1 MQTAPRI
8 AQIKPEVKDELS
20 TTGDVFR
27 KVNKWIEKQQQL
39 SNDSHFIAAE
49 TKNINLFENVPLP
62 ENPEGVRGP
71 KEKKR
76 KIKSKAQLMQIENE
90 ELNRLRNK
98 HKIKVSAGGKKK
110 PPTGVVPELMETF
123 SQIHRHYQ
131 LNGNLM
137 NNLTICGYED
147 PTAIQMQGIPIMLE
161 KSKNYS
167 LMACAPTGSGKTVTF
182 LVPIIRD
189 ILELRDRREKISAL
203 LLCPTR
209 ELAKQTYRECIR
221 LTQGLPIKTKTLV
234 NAHKL
239 VDKVV
244 MADILISTPNSVCYL
259 LKGSPKEKKLR
270 EETKGEE
277 TESEEDEEMSNE
289 EEEEK
294 SSEEDNEEEVLPSKL
309 NLSHL
314 RWLVI
319 DEADKLF
326 EETKNSFRDQL
337 DQIFGQ
343 CKSKR
348 IRVALFS
355 ATYTKI
361 VAGWCKRN
369 LKNLI
374 KITVGVRN
382 SAAESVD
389 QKLLFVGTEDGKLL
403 SLRNLVSAG
412 CQPPVLIFVQS
423 KDRAQQLFQE
433 LAFDGINVDVMHSDR
448 TQAERDQVVKDFRMG
463 NTWFLICTELMS
475 RGIDFK
481 GVNLVINYDF
491 PTSTISYVH
500 RIGRTGRADR
510 RGEAITFFTTEDTV
524 NLREIAHVIRNSG
537 SEVPEY
543 MLTLK
548 RRSKQVR
555 RKLTKSAPK
564 RAAITTTPG
573 FERAQRAHRKQMI
586 KHSKGKK
593 REAEDKEQGDEQ
605 GKKRTKKEGN

>member
-1 MQTAPRI
+1 MSSR
-8 AQIKPEVKDELS
+8 
-20 TTGDVFR
+20 DVFR
-27 KVNKWIEKQQQL
+27 RVNKWMEQQSSSCDDQDMTEEKK
-39 SNDSHFIAAE
+39 DM
-49 TKNINLFENVPLP
+49 NLFEGVPLP
-62 ENPEGVRGP
+62 TEGSSGAGS
-71 KEKKR
+71 KAKKR
-76 KIKSKAQLMQIENE
+76 KVKTKAQLMQIEHE

-98 HKIKVSAGGKKK
+98 HKIKVSAKGKKN
-110 PPTGVVPELMETF
+110 PIGAVPELMESF
-123 SQIHRHYQ
+123 HQIHRHYQ

-137 NNLTICGYED
+137 NNLTICGYEE

-182 LVPIIRD
+182 LLPVIRD
-189 ILELRDRREKISAL
+189 ILELRDRHKNHISAL

-221 LTQGLPIKTKTLV
+221 LTQGLPIKTKSLV

-239 VDKVV
+239 VGKEVK
-244 MADILISTPNSVCYL
+244 ADIIISTPNSICFL
-259 LKGSPKEKKLR
+259 LKDQLKKEEK
-270 EETKGEE
+270 EEDSDVEE
-277 TESEEDEEMSNE
+277 SNDEEMEEKSSDSGE
-289 EEEEK
+289 EESSDEEMEEESDEEVTAEKEEEEK
-294 SSEEDNEEEVLPSKL
+294 VPEEEPKL
-309 NLSHL
+309 NLKHL

-326 EETKNSFRDQL
+326 EETKNSFRQQL
-337 DQIFGQ
+337 DDIFSQ
-343 CKSKR
+343 CKSPR

-355 ATYTKI
+355 ATYTKV

-369 LKNLI
+369 VKNLI

-403 SLRNLVSAG
+403 SLRNLIAQG

-433 LAFDGINVDVMHSDR
+433 LAYDGINVDVMHSDR
-448 TQAERDQVVKDFRMG
+448 TQAERDQVIKEFRMG

-510 RGEAITFFTTEDTV
+510 RGEAVTFFTKDDTV
-524 NLREIAHVIRNSG
+524 NLREIAHVIKNSG
-537 SEVPEY
+537 SEVPDY

-555 RKLTKSAPK
+555 RKLIKSAPK
-564 RAAITTTPG
+564 RTAINTTPG
-573 FERAQRAHRKQMI
+573 FERQRRAHKKLMI
-586 KHSKGKK
+586 RQSKS
-593 REAEDKEQGDEQ
+593 
-605 GKKRTKKEGN
+605 KKEEQAMK

>member
-1 MQTAPRI
+1 M
-8 AQIKPEVKDELS
+8 
-20 TTGDVFR
+20 
-27 KVNKWIEKQQQL
+27 NKWIEKQQRPEP
-39 SNDSHFIAAE
+39 SDAE
-49 TKNINLFENVPLP
+49 EMDEEKKDLNLFEGVPLAADS
-62 ENPEGVRGP
+62 GSSS
-71 KEKKR
+71 KAAKKR
-76 KIKSKAQLMQIENE
+76 KVKTKAQLMQIEHE

-98 HKIKVSAGGKKK
+98 HKIKVSAKGKKN
-110 PPTGVVPELMETF
+110 PMGAVPELMESF

-137 NNLTICGYED
+137 NNLTICGYEE

-161 KSKNYS
+161 KSKDYS

-182 LVPIIRD
+182 LVPVIRD
-189 ILELRDRREKISAL
+189 ILEARARTPNHISAL
-203 LLCPTR
+203 VLCPTR

-239 VDKVV
+239 VNKEVK
-244 MADILISTPNSVCYL
+244 ADIIISTPNSICFL
-259 LKGSPKEKKLR
+259 LRGKEEEKKKN
-270 EETKGEE
+270 EAI
-277 TESEEDEEMSNE
+277 EEDENEEDDNKESSNSDSEEEDDESAE
-289 EEEEK
+289 EEEEDQ
-294 SSEEDNEEEVLPSKL
+294 EMEVEEEEEAEPNL
-309 NLSHL
+309 NLRHL

-326 EETKNSFRDQL
+326 EETKNSFRQQL
-337 DQIFGQ
+337 NHIYGQ
-343 CKSKR
+343 CKRSSKV
-348 IRVALFS
+348 RVALFS

-369 LKNLI
+369 VKNLI

-389 QKLLFVGTEDGKLL
+389 QKLLFVGSEDGKLL
-403 SLRNLVSAG
+403 SLRNLIAAG

-423 KDRAQQLFQE
+423 KDRAQQLYQE
-433 LAFDGINVDVMHSDR
+433 LAYDGINVDVMHSDR
-448 TQAERDQVVKDFRMG
+448 TQVERDLVIRDFRMG
-463 NTWFLICTELMS
+463 KTWFLICTELMS

-510 RGEAITFFTTEDTV
+510 RGEAVTFFTKDDTV

-555 RKLTKSAPK
+555 RRLNKSAPK
-564 RAAITTTPG
+564 RKAISTTPA
-573 FERAQRAHRKQMI
+573 FERQRRAHKKQLI
-586 KHSKGKK
+586 KQSKSKKASEGKG
-593 REAEDKEQGDEQ
+593 E
-605 GKKRTKKEGN
+605 